1 MCSYLRG
8 ENRHEYS
15 DVGAMYFDE
24 FNMHFWLRP
33 GK

>member
-8 ENRHEYS
+8 ENHHEYS

-24 FNMHFWLRP
+24 FNTRFD
-33 GK
+33 